1 MYVPV
6 WSALDN
12 HCSSSLALS
21 THQHLDNIR
30 RSLRP
35 LLDHSNTHWHTQTQ
49 QPHPTHASTSWATP
63 HPTSN
68 TGCTEVSLNL
78 TIHHHWPHTGP
89 TVRIHMT
96 CCMCGPGTT
105 LVQTHTTR
113 VGAVGHSLVS
123 CAVSGG
129 VLECCHHVVQWTQAA
144 GLSRS
149 PVVRYW
155 LTCGLLMNMFRQNKR
170 WVIPFVVS
178 V

>member
-1 MYVPV
+1 MCVSM

-21 THQHLDNIR
+21 SHPHLDNR
-30 RSLRP
+30 DNSWTTA
-35 LLDHSNTHWHTQTQ
+35 THTAGHTQAQ

-78 TIHHHWPHTGP
+78 TIRHHWPHTGP
-89 TVRIHMT
+89 TVCIHMT

-105 LVQTHTTR
+105 LVQTHATR

-129 VLECCHHVVQWTQAA
+129 VLECCHHLWCS
-144 GLSRS
+144 GH
-149 PVVRYW
+149 
-155 LTCGLLMNMFRQNKR
+155 RQLG
-170 WVIPFVVS
+170 
-178 V
+178 

>member
-1 MYVPV
+1 MYVPM

-21 THQHLDNIR
+21 HSPALGQQ

-35 LLDHSNTHWHTQTQ
+35 LMDHSNTHWHTQTQ

-78 TIHHHWPHTGP
+78 TIRHHWPHTGP
-89 TVRIHMT
+89 TVCIHMT

-129 VLECCHHVVQWTQAA
+129 VLECCHHLWCS
-144 GLSRS
+144 GH
-149 PVVRYW
+149 
-155 LTCGLLMNMFRQNKR
+155 RQLG
-170 WVIPFVVS
+170 
-178 V
+178 